1 MTGTTTSR
9 WLATARQFVFV
20 GALVGGIACA
30 GGLDSVEDGIQEA
43 RRAVHQKCHS
53 QYNSCRQAAGANR
66 GHQQACQQDL
76 DACLSKPATD

>member
-1 MTGTTTSR
+1 MTGITTSR
-9 WLATARQFVFV
+9 WWATGRQLVFV
-20 GALVGGIACA
+20 GALVGGSACA

-66 GHQQACQQDL
+66 GHRQACQQDL
-76 DACLSKPATD
+76 DVCLSKPATD